1 MQRIPSQYSYSPK
14 SKLNGPTS
22 RLTRPLRVVI
32 PELPVGISVSEWWPV
47 SAEVDWIAALYID
60 NKPNPSA
67 LVDEKALYYAVA
79 DRRIAGTAIDTR
91 YEYPVICGVGG
102 TLRKAQALRSPRH
115 SAMKAGQPWV

>member
-22 RLTRPLRVVI
+22 RLTLPLRVVI
-32 PELPVGISVSEWWPV
+32 PQVPVGISVGEWWPV
-47 SAEVDWIAALYID
+47 SAEVDWVAVPYID

-79 DRRIAGTAIDTR
+79 DRRIAGTAIDT
-91 YEYPVICGVGG
+91 G
-102 TLRKAQALRSPRH
+102 TSIQLFAALAERFVQHKPCAHRSVQR
-115 SAMKAGQPWV
+115 